1 MDTVKARDHPKRE
14 RKPAVIYN
22 VSNSQSTRKN
32 RKKPETKQ
40 SSNLLSAINKTR
52 KTSALE
58 KQKEKEEAKQIKIN
72 KFLDVIR
79 LLPNFIGLDRKN
91 IIKYFIQ
98 NNHMMKHARAITG
111 DFINILQTEN
121 LKPNEKKTGL
131 IASEISTNCYRNLQK
146 DMETHDGPFC
156 FCCGKPII
164 IDDKNKPLGV
174 ACDHVIPIITM
185 LMTVTSI
192 SVPNNLHF
200 IHSLCNSNKLNK
212 NIFEVYE
219 NIGLPGG
226 IFKNCDQDNVAKCR
240 KKFLEI
246 LSSLKFRPEYDI
258 DYRISCLPM
267 FNQEIELLKK
277 KYSDF
282 LNDEREAA
290 IILTD
295 LSRKARSYSRS
306 RSHSKSGSRSRSAK
320 AASY

>member
-14 RKPAVIYN
+14 RKSAIIHN
-22 VSNSQSTRKN
+22 VSHHPTRKN
-32 RKKPETKQ
+32 RKKPEAKQ
-40 SSNLLSAINKTR
+40 SSLVSAVNKTR

-58 KQKEKEEAKQIKIN
+58 KQREKEQAKQIKIN
-72 KFLDVIR
+72 KFVDVIAV
-79 LLPNFIGLDRKN
+79 LPNFIDLDRTD

-131 IASEISTNCYRNLQK
+131 IASEISTNCNRNLQT
-146 DMETHDGPFC
+146 DIETDDGSFC

-164 IDDKNKPLGV
+164 IGDKNKPLGV

-185 LMTVTSI
+185 LMTVKSI
-192 SVPNNLHF
+192 SVPNNLHY

-226 IFKNCDQDNVAKCR
+226 IFKNCTENNVTKCR
-240 KKFLEI
+240 KKFLKI
-246 LSSLKFRPEYDI
+246 LSKLSFRPEYDI
-258 DYRISCLPM
+258 NYRISCLPT

-277 KYSDF
+277 KYSKF

-290 IILTD
+290 IILTG

-306 RSHSKSGSRSRSAK
+306 RSRSKSESRSRSEK